1 MLSNGVDQLSDN
13 INWIAVSIRIL
24 LVSFNVFNIII
35 KNKFDNVVGY
45 VPKLI
50 HIYSNANV
58 IHKKLSA
65 CTISLLTFCYLA
77 DKQKCLINLRFNA
90 LSTTLN

>member
-13 INWIAVSIRIL
+13 INWIAAVSIRIL

-45 VPKLI
+45 VQKLI
-50 HIYSNANV
+50 HIYSNAN
-58 IHKKLSA
+58 
-65 CTISLLTFCYLA
+65 
-77 DKQKCLINLRFNA
+77 NP
-90 LSTTLN
+90 

>member
-45 VPKLI
+45 VQKLI
-50 HIYSNANV
+50 RIYSNASNP
-58 IHKKLSA
+58 
-65 CTISLLTFCYLA
+65 
-77 DKQKCLINLRFNA
+77 
-90 LSTTLN
+90 

>member
-35 KNKFDNVVGY
+35 KNKFDNIVGY
-45 VPKLI
+45 VQKLI
-50 HIYSNANV
+50 HIYSNAN
-58 IHKKLSA
+58 
-65 CTISLLTFCYLA
+65 
-77 DKQKCLINLRFNA
+77 NP
-90 LSTTLN
+90 

>member
-45 VPKLI
+45 VQKLI
-50 HIYSNANV
+50 HIYTNAN
-58 IHKKLSA
+58 
-65 CTISLLTFCYLA
+65 
-77 DKQKCLINLRFNA
+77 NP
-90 LSTTLN
+90 

>member
-45 VPKLI
+45 VQKLI
-50 HIYSNANV
+50 HI
-58 IHKKLSA
+58 
-65 CTISLLTFCYLA
+65 LL
-77 DKQKCLINLRFNA
+77 
-90 LSTTLN
+90 

>member
-35 KNKFDNVVGY
+35 KNKFDNIVEY
-45 VPKLI
+45 VQKLI
-50 HIYSNANV
+50 HIYSNAN
-58 IHKKLSA
+58 
-65 CTISLLTFCYLA
+65 
-77 DKQKCLINLRFNA
+77 NP
-90 LSTTLN
+90 

>member
-35 KNKFDNVVGY
+35 KNKFDNIVGY
-45 VPKLI
+45 VQKLI
-50 HIYSNANV
+50 HIYSNAN
-58 IHKKLSA
+58 SP
-65 CTISLLTFCYLA
+65 
-77 DKQKCLINLRFNA
+77 
-90 LSTTLN
+90 

>member
-24 LVSFNVFNIII
+24 LASFNVFNIII

-45 VPKLI
+45 VHKLI
-50 HIYSNANV
+50 HIYSNAN
-58 IHKKLSA
+58 
-65 CTISLLTFCYLA
+65 
-77 DKQKCLINLRFNA
+77 NP
-90 LSTTLN
+90 

>member
-35 KNKFDNVVGY
+35 KNKFDNVAGY
-45 VPKLI
+45 VQKLI
-50 HIYSNANV
+50 HIYSNAN
-58 IHKKLSA
+58 
-65 CTISLLTFCYLA
+65 
-77 DKQKCLINLRFNA
+77 NP
-90 LSTTLN
+90 

>member
-35 KNKFDNVVGY
+35 KNKFDNVVRY
-45 VPKLI
+45 VQKLI
-50 HIYSNANV
+50 HIYSNAN
-58 IHKKLSA
+58 
-65 CTISLLTFCYLA
+65 
-77 DKQKCLINLRFNA
+77 NP
-90 LSTTLN
+90 

>member
-45 VPKLI
+45 VNKLI
-50 HIYSNANV
+50 HIYSNAN
-58 IHKKLSA
+58 
-65 CTISLLTFCYLA
+65 
-77 DKQKCLINLRFNA
+77 NP
-90 LSTTLN
+90 

>member
-45 VPKLI
+45 VQKLI
-50 HIYSNANV
+50 RIYSNAN
-58 IHKKLSA
+58 
-65 CTISLLTFCYLA
+65 
-77 DKQKCLINLRFNA
+77 NP
-90 LSTTLN
+90 

>member
-45 VPKLI
+45 VQKLI
-50 HIYSNANV
+50 HIYSNAN
-58 IHKKLSA
+58 
-65 CTISLLTFCYLA
+65 
-77 DKQKCLINLRFNA
+77 NP
-90 LSTTLN
+90 